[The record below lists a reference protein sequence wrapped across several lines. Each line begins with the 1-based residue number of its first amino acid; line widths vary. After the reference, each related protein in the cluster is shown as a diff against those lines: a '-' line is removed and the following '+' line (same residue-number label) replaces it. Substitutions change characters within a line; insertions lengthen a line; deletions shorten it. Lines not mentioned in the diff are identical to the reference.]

1 MCSKTWAHRN
11 AALQLILRRVM
22 EATHPPTEIT
32 ASGVAQLN
40 LSSLSASAKQDECD
54 VPKLLP
60 ASAKVFMQLAS
71 AIEMGLLDT
80 VAVVRSS

>member
-1 MCSKTWAHRN
+1 
-11 AALQLILRRVM
+11 M
-22 EATHPPTEIT
+22 EATRLTTTEVT

-71 AIEMGLLDT
+71 AIELGLLDT
-80 VAVVRSS
+80 VAVVRLALISLERIALA